1 MIFTFLHILDSQDL
15 PSGLFELE
23 RLHKYLILMLTCTV
37 KYLVGMIYAK
47 ADGLNFYETL
57 TFGAL
62 GGILGVIVFSYFGA
76 FLRRY
81 SKGLRKYFQLKH
93 NYSRAKR
100 LMTFWHKYGIIGMAF
115 ISPFVSPMI
124 AVIVA
129 LAFREKPLNIIRYY
143 CTALVLWTVIFSL
156 IFELF

>member
-1 MIFTFLHILDSQDL
+1 MFSMLSRIFASQTL
-15 PSGLFELE
+15 PLGLFEME
-23 RLHKYLILMLTCTV
+23 HLHKYLILMLTCMV

-47 ADGLNFYETL
+47 ADGLNFYEIL

-62 GGILGVIVFSYFGA
+62 GGMLGVVVFSYFGA
-76 FLRRY
+76 FLRVY
-81 SKGLRKYFQLKH
+81 LKRLKKRFRLKQ

-100 LMTFWHKYGIIGMAF
+100 LMAFWHKYGIIGMAA